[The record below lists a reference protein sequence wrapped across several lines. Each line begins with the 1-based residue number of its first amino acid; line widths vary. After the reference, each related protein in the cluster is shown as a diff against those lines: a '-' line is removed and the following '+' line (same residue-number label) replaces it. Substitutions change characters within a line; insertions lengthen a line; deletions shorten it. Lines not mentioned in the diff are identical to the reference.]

1 MPMRIVS
8 LLPAATEIVHA
19 LGMMEHMVGVSHECN
34 YPEAANSKPRVTGCE
49 IHGDQFASR
58 DIDQWVS
65 QKLSKGE
72 DLYAIDEGKLRELR
86 PDLILTQRLCDVCA
100 PAYGSVMAL
109 AQALPGPPKVLN
121 LEPNTLDDIVQ
132 NIQTVA
138 DVLGVP
144 EAGARVIQSM
154 RARVGYVKQRAEDVR
169 HIPRVAVIEWLD
181 PVFCSGHWTP
191 ELVGIAGGEEVLGL
205 KGRDS
210 VRKTWADVQ
219 AAQPEILMIACC
231 GQSAARALQDWD
243 RLKTLPEIQ
252 ALAAV
257 RNGNVF
263 VADGN
268 AYFSRPGPRVVD
280 TLEILAEVIHPERF
294 AGTYPDR
301 GWKQLAGATATVG
314 GRHGSQPI
322 G

>member
-1 MPMRIVS
+1 MRIVS

-19 LGMMEHMVGVSHECN
+19 LEMMEHLVGVSHECN
-34 YPEAANSKPRVTGCE
+34 YPESANTKPRVTGCE
-49 IHGDQFASR
+49 IYGDHVSSR

-72 DLYAIDEGKLRELR
+72 DLFTINEAKLRELR

-100 PAYGSVMAL
+100 PAYGSVLAL
-109 AQALPGPPKVLN
+109 AQTLPGPPRVVN
-121 LEPNTLDDIVQ
+121 LEPNTLDDILG

-138 DVLGVP
+138 DLLNVSETGV
-144 EAGARVIQSM
+144 RVIQSL
-154 RARVGYVKQRAEDVR
+154 RERIHCVKQRTADVR
-169 HIPRVAVIEWLD
+169 HVPRVAVIEWLD

-191 ELVGIAGGEEVLGL
+191 ELVAIAGGEEVLGL

-210 VRKTWADVQ
+210 VRKTWAEVQ
-219 AAQPEILMIACC
+219 AAAPEILMIACC
-231 GQSAARALQDWD
+231 GQTAARALQDWD
-243 RLKTLPEIQ
+243 RLKTLPDIQ
-252 ALAAV
+252 ALSAV
-257 RNGNVF
+257 QAGNVY

-280 TLEILAEVIHPERF
+280 TLEILAEVIHPEQF

-301 GWKQLAGATATVG
+301 GWKQIAGPTSTFGLPATHAD
-314 GRHGSQPI
+314 R
-322 G
+322 

>member
-1 MPMRIVS
+1 MRIVS
-8 LLPAATEIVHA
+8 LLPAATEIVAA
-19 LGMMEHMVGVSHECN
+19 LGMMDHLVGVSHECN
-34 YPEAANSKPRVTGCE
+34 YPESARMKPRVTGCE
-49 IHGDQFASR
+49 IYGEHVPSK

-72 DLYAIDEGKLRELR
+72 DLFTLDEAKLRALE

-100 PAYGSVMAL
+100 PAYGSVTAL
-109 AQALPGPPKVLN
+109 AQTLPGPPQVLS
-121 LEPNTLDDIVQ
+121 LEPSTLADIFQ

-138 DVLGVP
+138 DTLAISDTGVQLIRSLRSRVACVRQQVEHAPVL
-144 EAGARVIQSM
+144 
-154 RARVGYVKQRAEDVR
+154 
-169 HIPRVAVIEWLD
+169 PRVAVIEWLD

-191 ELVGIAGGEEVLGL
+191 ELVGIAGGIEVLGL
-205 KGRDS
+205 LGRDS

-219 AAQPEILMIACC
+219 AARPEILVIACC

-243 RLKTLPEIQ
+243 RLKALPEIQ

-257 RNGNVF
+257 QNGNVY

-280 TLEILAEVIHPERF
+280 TLEILAEAIHPEVL

-301 GWKQLAGATATVG
+301 GLQRLAGPTLRT
-314 GRHGSQPI
+314 
-322 G
+322 